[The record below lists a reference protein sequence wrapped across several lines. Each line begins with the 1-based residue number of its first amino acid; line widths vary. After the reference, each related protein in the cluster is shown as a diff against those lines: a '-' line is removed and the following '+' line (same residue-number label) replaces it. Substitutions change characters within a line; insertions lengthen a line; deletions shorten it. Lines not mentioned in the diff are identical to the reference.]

1 MSTLASTPFH
11 EGCAIC
17 GTHHTVSLDNEL
29 IEAARSRDLVIFAG
43 AGISTEAPGRF
54 PETFYEE
61 IEAQLRD
68 APSGDPFPDVMQEF
82 ERRFGRKRLV
92 GSMLERIEYVST
104 FLSLQRRT
112 TAFHEEIATI
122 SQLDA
127 IFTTNWDDFFE
138 RFSGARP
145 FVLDEDFAFF
155 ALPGRRVMKVHGS
168 VSNLS
173 TLVATADDYARRE
186 SDLAGSVMGAK
197 LREFLST
204 KVIVFVG
211 FSLTDSD
218 FLSIYWSVIERM
230 GAFRPRAYVVTPVDS
245 PTATAFGLKHL
256 KTDGGHF
263 AHQLKARLQESGDHI
278 PDSRLDRAA
287 WFQQVV
293 LSAHTPSALL
303 LEKPNNFAVF
313 TQAYQDGLLAA
324 LGRVGLMRHK
334 GAYSEPRAVSDIV
347 HTYGHL
353 FDKAIGLRRYFDASY
368 IEGYMA
374 ATKSLLLSDDDALKL
389 PIVQAFACPS
399 YRKTK
404 RDAHDEV
411 DFPWWIQSPHGAIGS
426 YLEQGD
432 TLGRVPTE
440 WLVDLDER
448 SRTLARR
455 TPGLVAENASML
467 RGLKPG
473 QIPQHSEFLDGI

>member
-1 MSTLASTPFH
+1 
-11 EGCAIC
+11 
-17 GTHHTVSLDNEL
+17 
-29 IEAARSRDLVIFAG
+29 
-43 AGISTEAPGRF
+43 
-54 PETFYEE
+54 
-61 IEAQLRD
+61 
-68 APSGDPFPDVMQEF
+68 
-82 ERRFGRKRLV
+82 
-92 GSMLERIEYVST
+92 
-104 FLSLQRRT
+104 
-112 TAFHEEIATI
+112 
-122 SQLDA
+122 
-127 IFTTNWDDFFE
+127 
-138 RFSGARP
+138 
-145 FVLDEDFAFF
+145 
-155 ALPGRRVMKVHGS
+155 
-168 VSNLS
+168 
-173 TLVATADDYARRE
+173 
-186 SDLAGSVMGAK
+186 
-197 LREFLST
+197 
-204 KVIVFVG
+204 
-211 FSLTDSD
+211 
-218 FLSIYWSVIERM
+218 LSIYRSVIERM

-245 PTATAFGLKHL
+245 PTATDFGLKHL

-293 LSAHTPSALL
+293 LSAHSPSALL

-374 ATKSLLLSDDDALKL
+374 ATKSLLLSDEDALKL
-389 PIVQAFACPS
+389 PIVQAFASPS

-411 DFPWWIQSPHGAIGS
+411 DSPWWIQAPHGAIGS

-440 WLVDLDER
+440 WFIDLDER

-455 TPGLVAENASML
+455 TPGPSRRERLYAAQSQAWTNFTAFRISGWNLTVRAMERIATSLPAGGVCYPVIIGISRRPHSLSCCHSNGNLRYTGLIHDERGASGKCPEL
-467 RGLKPG
+467 
-473 QIPQHSEFLDGI
+473 